1 GSKDKSI
8 SELVKKLPARYTY
21 SNRLQD
27 ISVKTSMSLINLGLT
42 DREVLF
48 EAMVTSGYFKNEE
61 TNGTNYRYD
70 ISAFRVYKMPLFA

>member
-1 GSKDKSI
+1 K
-8 SELVKKLPARYTY
+8 
-21 SNRLQD
+21 
-27 ISVKTSMSLINLGLT
+27 
-42 DREVLF
+42 EVLF